1 MSKQNKKTTYLISY
15 GCDRL
20 KLIEAESVKDCIMQF
35 MESYGEITPLFEKAL
50 VGCEDDISII
60 EMCNHFGSFR
70 IYSLYAIDE
79 IIMSAEN

>member
-20 KLIEAESVKDCIMQF
+20 KLIEAESVKDCIIQF
-35 MESYGEITPLFEKAL
+35 MKDHGDATSLFEKAL
-50 VGCEDDISII
+50 VGCEDDISTIR
-60 EMCNHFGSFR
+60 MCNHFSNHT